1 MLQVT
6 DAAIGILKQMR
17 DDTPEAPDGAA
28 VRLQLT
34 SVGEEPGLGFGFS
47 EEPQEGDLTVAEHEE
62 IKVYLAPELVEPL
75 AEAVVDTVDTDEGEQ
90 LVLKSRGEEAGGSQ
104 NEQPGH

>member
-17 DDTPEAPDGAA
+17 DETPEAPDGAA

-47 EEPQEGDLTVAEHEE
+47 EEPQDGDQTVVEHEE
-62 IKVYLAPELVEPL
+62 IHVYLAPELVEPL
-75 AEAVVDTVDTDEGEQ
+75 ADAVVDAVDTDEGEQ
-90 LVLKSRGEEAGGSQ
+90 LILKSRGEGPGESQ
-104 NEQPGH
+104 NEQPH

>member
-6 DAAIGILKQMR
+6 ESAIDVLKDMR
-17 DDTPEAPDGAA
+17 DQAPEASQSAA

-47 EEPQEGDLTVAEHEE
+47 DEPQEGDQPVVEHEE
-62 IKVYLAPELVEPL
+62 IHVYLAPELIEPL
-75 AEAVVDTVDTDEGEQ
+75 ADAVVDTVDTDQGEQ
-90 LVLKSRGEEAGGSQ
+90 LILKSRGETPGGSQ
-104 NEQPGH
+104 NEQPH

>member
-6 DAAIGILKQMR
+6 DAAIGVLKQMR
-17 DDTPEAPDGAA
+17 DDTPEAPQSAA

-47 EEPQEGDLTVAEHEE
+47 EEPQDGDQTIVEHEE

-75 AEAVVDTVDTDEGEQ
+75 ADAVVDTVPTDDGDQ
-90 LVLKSRGEEAGGSQ
+90 LVLKSRGEAPGGAE
-104 NEQPGH
+104 NEQPR